1 MGSIA
6 VFLTERSLCDALE
19 ARFKNNVLVH
29 LANLKM
35 EVTPMTNETH
45 NEPLIGLGL
54 ESLIALIFA
63 AGMFSLALLSP
74 VLHLWLPF

>member
-1 MGSIA
+1 
-6 VFLTERSLCDALE
+6 
-19 ARFKNNVLVH
+19 
-29 LANLKM
+29 M

-54 ESLIALIFA
+54 ESLIALAFA
-63 AGMFSLALLSP
+63 AGMFTLALLSP

>member
-35 EVTPMTNETH
+35 EVTPMKKSN

-54 ESLIALIFA
+54 ESLIALTFA
-63 AGMFSLALLSP
+63 AGMLSLALLSP

>member
-35 EVTPMTNETH
+35 EVTPMNKSN

-54 ESLIALIFA
+54 ESLIALTFA